1 WWIASYSALRLSG
14 TLTAPVL
21 PPLEPTTAQEAT
33 AFEVLDEPQELSQE
47 QSQERS
53 QLEAFHLHKFPRGP
67 GPGTFLHGLL
77 EWAGKQGFD
86 TAANDMDA
94 LNDMLWRR
102 VQLRGWQAWQEPLAG
117 WLSALLTT
125 PLPLA
130 APTPQSVA
138 LNELESYQVELE
150 FWFAAKRVN
159 TQAIDALVSK
169 HLLQGVERPALDAD
183 TLNGMLKGFIDLA
196 FEHQGR
202 FYVLDWK
209 SNYLGPNDSAYEPE
223 ALRHALLAKRYDLQA
238 ALYLLA
244 MHRLLKARLPDYDPH
259 QHLGGSMTVFLRG
272 SRSPGRGVVGEP
284 APVELIEALD
294 SLFAGEPHATQQEA
308 TA

>member
-1 WWIASYSALRLSG
+1 
-14 TLTAPVL
+14 
-21 PPLEPTTAQEAT
+21 
-33 AFEVLDEPQELSQE
+33 
-47 QSQERS
+47 
-53 QLEAFHLHKFPRGP
+53 
-67 GPGTFLHGLL
+67 
-77 EWAGKQGFD
+77 
-86 TAANDMDA
+86 M
-94 LNDMLWRR
+94 
-102 VQLRGWQAWQEPLAG
+102 
-117 WLSALLTT
+117 
-125 PLPLA
+125 
-130 APTPQSVA
+130 
-138 LNELESYQVELE
+138 ELE
-150 FWFAAKRVN
+150 FWLAAQRVN

-169 HLLQGVERPALDAD
+169 HLLPGIERPALDTD

-209 SNYLGPNDSAYEPE
+209 SNYLGPNDSDYEPE

-272 SRSPGRGVVGEP
+272 SRSPGRGVFSEP

-294 SLFAGEPHATQQEA
+294 SLFAGASFSSPAQEA
-308 TA
+308 TV

>member
-1 WWIASYSALRLSG
+1 
-14 TLTAPVL
+14 
-21 PPLEPTTAQEAT
+21 
-33 AFEVLDEPQELSQE
+33 
-47 QSQERS
+47 
-53 QLEAFHLHKFPRGP
+53 
-67 GPGTFLHGLL
+67 
-77 EWAGKQGFD
+77 
-86 TAANDMDA
+86 M
-94 LNDMLWRR
+94 
-102 VQLRGWQAWQEPLAG
+102 
-117 WLSALLTT
+117 
-125 PLPLA
+125 
-130 APTPQSVA
+130 A

-169 HLLQGVERPALDAD
+169 HLLPGVERPALDAD

-284 APVELIEALD
+284 AP
-294 SLFAGEPHATQQEA
+294 GCPHRSPG
-308 TA
+308 